1 MKHFAFLSL
10 VLAAA
15 LMSCSHS
22 TTPQA
27 TTTVDTTKNG
37 DSTKTDTS
45 RLRLYSLTGEAAQID
60 VPDSH
65 FDTVF
70 WYPATMDTVRVA
82 GEKKEW
88 VTTGLSGSYY
98 FDSLPAGNYS
108 ISVSKAGFATA
119 SLRVN
124 VPADTASA
132 NEIHLF
138 PVSWLQVR
146 IDDVRPDADPT
157 QGLDVRTI
165 ITSTDPTQP
174 PIGSVYLFMD
184 TTNAIDPVVASSYDP
199 PYIYEVGDQRS
210 DTIYEKILPQLVP
223 YPAGTKVFC
232 TAYASPFAAQFTY
245 GSRDSTGKTIYP
257 FFGAHPGNM
266 VSFKI
271 P

>member
-1 MKHFAFLSL
+1 MKPISFLSL
-10 VLAAA
+10 LFAAFLAAA
-15 LMSCSHS
+15 ALAGCSHS
-22 TTPQA
+22 TAPQA
-27 TTTVDTTKNG
+27 PNTTIDSNTVV
-37 DSTKTDTS
+37 
-45 RLRLYSLTGEAAQID
+45 RLYPLTGEAAQMDIA
-60 VPDSH
+60 DSH

-70 WYPATMDTVRVA
+70 WYPASLDSVKLTGSKKETVR
-82 GEKKEW
+82 
-88 VTTGLSGSYY
+88 TGLSGSYF

-108 ISVSKAGFATA
+108 ISVSKSGFAAA

-124 VPADTASA
+124 VPADTSSA

-138 PVSWLQVR
+138 PVSWLQAM
-146 IDDVRPDADPT
+146 IDDVHPDPDPS
-157 QGLDVRTI
+157 QGLDVRI
-165 ITSTDPTQP
+165 ILTSTDPSQP

-199 PYIYEVGDQRS
+199 PYIYEVGNQRS

-232 TAYASPFAAQFTY
+232 TAYASPYAQQFTY
-245 GSRDSTGKTIYP
+245 ASRDSNDKPIYP

-266 VSFKI
+266 VSFQI